1 MIKRIANLL
10 GYKMIHMYELKPL
23 FLSKEQLIKI
33 ELELHSL
40 LLDMEGVGSPYGAK
54 WSHMEGVGSPYGAK
68 WSHEWMCCTSQ
79 AANIK
84 AIVKRY
90 PILRELNRSWLATH
104 PYANAEKVVFPIQA
118 VLAAEE
124 YKGQH
129 REVIRTAELR
139 KELFDHWC
147 KQLIGE
153 YIREDSKILN

>member
-40 LLDMEGVGSPYGAK
+40 LLD
-54 WSHMEGVGSPYGAK
+54 MEGVGSPYGAK